1 MQGKLIHYASFSG
14 CRGLVF
20 RVFYLKTQ
28 YFRPGSFNITLGE
41 LFTFLDILKGLKTL
55 DSYCRG
61 ESHGLG
67 HQCPLQSGHSF
78 SSPSH
83 SSCPLSSGKTPVAV
97 KNVESKCRRQNGL
110 LLAFKKEEER
120 HAAVEVGGRGGS
132 GVWSW
137 GRVKISRYGRSC
149 SQWRDEFNTEPEPQ
163 SLGQKGVAVE
173 TGERVVS
180 GGEKAAEGISLD

>member
-55 DSYCRG
+55 DSYRRG

-67 HQCPLQSGHSF
+67 RQCPLQSGHSS

-83 SSCPLSSGKTPVAV
+83 SSCPLPSGKTPVAV

-120 HAAVEVGGRGGS
+120 HAAVEVGGRGGGVES
-132 GVWSW
+132 GLE
-137 GRVKISRYGRSC
+137 GGSRFP
-149 SQWRDEFNTEPEPQ
+149 DTEGAVLNGGMSSTQ
-163 SLGQKGVAVE
+163 SPNH
-173 TGERVVS
+173 
-180 GGEKAAEGISLD
+180 KA